1 MSKRDLFSELT
12 TALMDAKAH
21 SQGKLTLGT
30 HSVNDINALA
40 ISPDE
45 IVNIEKHLICRAVY
59 LQTFYILQQERL
71 KTGNKVAVHRMGKR

>member
-45 IVNIEKHLICRAVY
+45 IVNIEKHLICRVVC
-59 LQTFYILQQERL
+59 LLTFYILQQERL
-71 KTGNKVAVHRMGKR
+71 KTGNKVAVHLIGKR